1 MFNRIRRNHKRI
13 GELLIQRGV
22 IDNFQLEN
30 VLRIQKRN
38 NQEALSGDLM
48 VSLGLA
54 KEEDIIC
61 AINHQYFFPYLPLSN
76 YDINLEAV
84 NMVPRIIAERYC
96 LIPLEIIQ
104 HSLTVAIANPLNSE
118 AIQAVKTISGCN
130 VQACISTSSEIKLA
144 INRYY

>member
-1 MFNRIRRNHKRI
+1 MFNRMRRNHKRI

-22 IDNFQLEN
+22 IDNLQLEN
-30 VLRIQKRN
+30 VLRIQKRHK
-38 NQEALSGDLM
+38 QEALSGDLL

-54 KEEDIIC
+54 KEEDIVC

-84 NMVPRIIAERYC
+84 NMVPRSIAERYC
-96 LIPLEIIQ
+96 LIPLEVIQ
-104 HSLTVAIANPLNSE
+104 RSLTVAIANPLDNE
-118 AIQAVKTISGCN
+118 AIQTVKIVSGCN

-144 INRYY
+144 INKYY